1 MATKDDDLES
11 TKALGNH
18 LVIEESKI
26 LAERQ
31 GKETFQRERMFW
43 AEKIAQYKTKLLK

>member
-1 MATKDDDLES
+1 MKDAELEL

-26 LAERQ
+26 LAELQ
-31 GKETFQRERMFW
+31 GNDKVQREQMFW
-43 AEKIAQYKTKLLK
+43 AENIALDKKIV